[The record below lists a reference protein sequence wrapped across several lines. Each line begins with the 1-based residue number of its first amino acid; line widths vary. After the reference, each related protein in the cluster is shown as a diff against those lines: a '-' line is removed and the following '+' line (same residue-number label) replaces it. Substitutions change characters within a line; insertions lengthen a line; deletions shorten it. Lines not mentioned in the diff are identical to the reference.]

1 VKVPDLIEKRI
12 VKQFHLKS
20 IGTGRRNDYV
30 CAQPGKDMV
39 LEMRYK
45 GRNIKPGDKVLKS
58 KIDLVLGDGKM
69 SYEEEIGTD
78 SIANPTEEMPNEQ

>member
-1 VKVPDLIEKRI
+1 LKNI
-12 VKQFHLKS
+12 VKQFPPKS
-20 IGTGRRNDYV
+20 IGTGRGNDYL

-58 KIDLVLGDGKM
+58 
-69 SYEEEIGTD
+69 
-78 SIANPTEEMPNEQ
+78 

>member
-12 VKQFHLKS
+12 VKQFTLKALGLEE
-20 IGTGRRNDYV
+20 GTITYV
-30 CAQPGKDMV
+30 PNLGKDMV

-58 KIDLVLGDGKM
+58 KIDLVLGDGK
-69 SYEEEIGTD
+69 
-78 SIANPTEEMPNEQ
+78 